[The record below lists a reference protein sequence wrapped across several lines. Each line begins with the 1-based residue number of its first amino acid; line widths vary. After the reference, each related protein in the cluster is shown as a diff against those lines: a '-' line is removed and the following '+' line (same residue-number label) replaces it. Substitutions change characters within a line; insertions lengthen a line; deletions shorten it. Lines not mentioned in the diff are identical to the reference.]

1 MNTAPAAVRRSIDTG
16 FAMELAAKPGSPTDP
31 IELSAV
37 PDFELGGL
45 HVHPSTREAIRGGVR
60 HIVEPRVM
68 QVLVA
73 LVHARGAVV
82 SRDELIRCC
91 WKGRVVGEAA
101 INGCISKLRAL
112 AEADGSAPAFNI
124 ATIPRVGYRLQPA
137 DGFGA
142 APSPDVPPELP
153 VDGSPAT
160 PAHGHRWT
168 LASGL
173 AAIVLAIALGGFLA
187 WHRHRPVAEV
197 DAAKPSIAVLPFK
210 NLSAEADAGFLA
222 DAIQDEILTRLA
234 KIGSLKVISRTS
246 ASEAAKHP
254 GPLAE
259 MASRLGVANV
269 LEGSV
274 QREGDTIRVNVQLI
288 RAATDDH
295 LWAENYDRH
304 LDDVLSVESDIAAS
318 IATTLAAR
326 ITPSEG
332 AELAAKPTGNAK
344 AYELY
349 LRAIVLRRTEEDASF
364 DAAEQALEQA
374 VAIDPDFAL
383 AWAMLARFRA
393 VDYFGDRNPARREST
408 HRALDRARALAPG
421 LPEVQ
426 LADAQYKHYVELD
439 FEGAKRELEAL
450 HARWPGN
457 VEILQSLAFT
467 ARRLGHWQEAVDYL
481 KQAAALDP
489 LSQESLGQI
498 GWTLNFAHRPV
509 EAKAVLSHM
518 REIWPGDSTLV
529 NCEVDLLQKLGDLD
543 RADAE
548 LEHVPVSAD
557 LHGETVLVRRAQY
570 AYRRRFAEGLAW
582 FEALGAS
589 SAVEDWKPA
598 TRAMLALSIGDFRRW
613 TGDIAG
619 ARQSY
624 QTAADVLRGR
634 EEFDTQAV
642 TLSAVAYS
650 ALGDR
655 QGASRYMEQLAS
667 SPLFA
672 DPVNSA
678 VDKKCLVYAYALLG
692 DRDAAIGALERVMK
706 EPSDMTPAILRLE
719 PDFDVLRGDPRFDRL
734 LAEGMHP
741 LD

>member
-1 MNTAPAAVRRSIDTG
+1 

-222 DAIQDEILTRLA
+222 EAIQDEILTRLA

-246 ASEAAKHP
+246 ADEAAKKP
-254 GPLAE
+254 GTLAE
-259 MASRLGVANV
+259 MANRLGVANI

-274 QREGDTIRVNVQLI
+274 QRDGDTVRVNVQLI

-295 LWAENYDRH
+295 LWAENYDRR
-304 LDDVLSVESDIAAS
+304 LDDVLSVESDIAGS
-318 IATTLAAR
+318 VATALAAR
-326 ITPSEG
+326 ITPVESV
-332 AELAAKPTGNAK
+332 ALAAKPTTNAK

-349 LRAIVLRRTEEDASF
+349 LRAIVLSRTGYRVGVDARV
-364 DAAEQALEQA
+364 DEAIAALKQA
-374 VAIDPDFAL
+374 VAIDPEFAL
-383 AWAMLARFRA
+383 AWAMLTRLQANS
-393 VDYFGDRNPARREST
+393 YFGDRDPAEREST
-408 HRALDRARALAPG
+408 HHALDRARALAPDAA
-421 LPEVQ
+421 EVQ

-439 FEGAKRELEAL
+439 YDGAKRKLEAL
-450 HARWPGN
+450 HGRWPGN
-457 VEILQSLAFT
+457 VEILQSLALVS
-467 ARRLGHWQEAVDYL
+467 RRLGHWREAAAYFT
-481 KQAAALDP
+481 QAQALDP
-489 LSQESLGQI
+489 LSYDNLGYTA
-498 GWTLNFAHRPV
+498 WTLYYGHRPT
-509 EAKAVLSHM
+509 EAGTVIAHM
-518 REIWPGDSTLV
+518 REIWPDDPWIIV
-529 NCEVDLLQKLGDLD
+529 CEIDVLQSLGDLD
-543 RADAE
+543 RADEAITR
-548 LEHVPVSAD
+548 LPSATD
-557 LHGETVLVRRAQY
+557 RSGDTILLRRAQY
-570 AYRRRFAEGLAW
+570 AYRRHFAEGLAW
-582 FEALGAS
+582 FETLGAS
-589 SAVEDWKPA
+589 SPVQDWKPSQ
-598 TRAMLALSIGDFRRW
+598 RAMLALSIGDFRRW
-613 TGDIAG
+613 TGDMAG

-624 QTAADVLRGR
+624 QAAADALRNSTENDLDVLR
-634 EEFDTQAV
+634 
-642 TLSAVAYS
+642 LSAYAYS
-650 ALGDR
+650 GLGERQAAL
-655 QGASRYMEQLAS
+655 RYMEQLTA
-667 SPLFA
+667 SPLAA
-672 DPVNSA
+672 DPINSA
-678 VDKKCLVYAYALLG
+678 PGKTCIAQVFARLG
-692 DRDAAIGALERVMK
+692 DRDATIAALERAMS
-706 EPSDMTPAILRLE
+706 EPSDMTSAVLRLE
-719 PDFDVLRGDPRFDRL
+719 PDFDALRNGDPRFDRL
-734 LAEGMHP
+734 MAEGARP